1 MAEMPTPVKETS
13 KKKTKSCKSAG
24 CCGFGDL
31 TCQEI
36 DENSYIRKRL
46 YMTLTTNEA
55 RTIKKLK
62 AFCSGRELLTGE
74 VVKTEEQAVRYLIEK
89 LGE

>member
-1 MAEMPTPVKETS
+1 MANMPTPKNG
-13 KKKTKSCKSAG
+13 KKTTKKTACKKG
-24 CCGFGDL
+24 LCLDL

-62 AFCSGRELLTGE
+62 ACCLGKELLTGE
-74 VVKTEEQAVRYLIEK
+74 KVSTEEQAVRYLIQK